1 MRLTRRGFNRIAASA
16 CLGRL
21 ASLPL
26 AAHGQSGTKVY
37 RVGILGNQDNPPW
50 EGLRRGLRE
59 LGYFE
64 GRNITVDWRWSQGFP
79 DRLPAL
85 ARELVALKPDVLV
98 VSGSQAA
105 LAAKAATGTL
115 PIVATLIQHPEQ
127 LGLVS
132 SLARPGSNVTGLST
146 YSPQLS
152 AKKLELLKEVVPNI
166 YRVALIWNPASES
179 ERLQFRDVMGAAA
192 TAGVTIQSIEVQSP
206 DELPRAFSE
215 IRSSRA
221 QALMAIGNPINFK
234 GREQLAE
241 FALKHRLPSIFEEGL
256 FVEAGGLMSYG
267 PSFIEMF
274 RRAATYVD
282 RIFKGAKP
290 ADLPIEQP
298 TSFELIINLKT
309 ATALGLAISPAILLR
324 ADKVIR

>member
-1 MRLTRRGFNRIAASA
+1 MQRLRLALIAVLGLCLLRPIPAAEAQPVAKVHRIA
-16 CLGRL
+16 
-21 ASLPL
+21 
-26 AAHGQSGTKVY
+26 V
-37 RVGILGNQDNPPW
+37 LGNQDNPPW
-50 EGLRRGLRE
+50 EGFRRGLRE

-79 DRLPAL
+79 DRLPTL

-105 LAAKAATGTL
+105 LAAKSATGTL
-115 PIVATLIQHPEQ
+115 PIVAALTQHPEQ

-166 YRVALIWNPASES
+166 YRVAVIWNPTSES
-179 ERLQFRDVMGAAA
+179 ERLQFRDVTDAAA
-192 TAGVTIQSIEVQSP
+192 AVGVTIQSIEVQSP
-206 DELPRAFSE
+206 DELPSAFSE

-241 FALKHRLPSIFEEGL
+241 FALKHRLPSILRRGTLCRSRWADVVRAEFHRHVPPRRDLCRQDLEGCD
-256 FVEAGGLMSYG
+256 AG
-267 PSFIEMF
+267 
-274 RRAATYVD
+274 RAAH
-282 RIFKGAKP
+282 RA
-290 ADLPIEQP
+290 ADPIRVGHQP
-298 TSFELIINLKT
+298 QYCN
-309 ATALGLAISPAILLR
+309 
-324 ADKVIR
+324 